1 MEFRRIK
8 AEDYKDIHTLNE
20 KLGYSYDVEKVYDR
34 IISILETGS
43 DIITVA
49 ED

>member
-20 KLGYSYDVEKVYDR
+20 KLGYSYDVEKV
-34 IISILETGS
+34 
-43 DIITVA
+43 
-49 ED
+49 